1 MKAYNDLVKRIL
13 SEGEMRGD
21 RTGTGTLSVFGG
33 TLEVDVRERFPL
45 VQMKKTLYEKAFVEM
60 LWFLR
65 GDDHI
70 GYLREHGAEALW
82 EPWAKGPRGYVGP
95 IYGVQWRHWPQADS
109 MCGELEWNY
118 IDQIHTLIND
128 LQRNPFSR
136 RHIVSAWNV
145 AELEDMALPPCHRDF
160 QCYVA
165 RGQWLDMM
173 VSQRSWDVALGAPFN
188 IAQYALL
195 LHLLARATGLQ
206 PRYLRFNYG
215 DAHLY
220 LNHIDQMMAA
230 VELPEIEDEC
240 RLIVRSVNTD
250 IDAYTPSDFLI
261 EGYLS
266 HPFIKLP
273 VAV

>member
-1 MKAYNDLVKRIL
+1 MKQYNDLVKRIL
-13 SEGEMRGD
+13 NTGEMRGD

-33 TLEVDVRERFPL
+33 SVEFDLRERFPL

-65 GDDHI
+65 GESSI
-70 GYLREHGAEALW
+70 KWLQEQGAGALW
-82 EPWAKGPRGYVGP
+82 EPWADRYGEVGP
-95 IYGVQWRHWPQADS
+95 IYGVQWRGWEHFT
-109 MCGELEWNY
+109 LEYGNPNWENV
-118 IDQIHTLIND
+118 DQIAILIKG
-128 LQRNPFSR
+128 LQENPLGR
-136 RHIVSAWNV
+136 RHRVTAWNV
-145 AELEDMALPPCHRDF
+145 GELSQMALPPCHCDF
-160 QCYVA
+160 QCYV
-165 RGQWLDMM
+165 GNGGWLDMM

-195 LHLLARATGLQ
+195 LHLLARATGLK
-206 PRYLRFNYG
+206 PRKLRFNYG

-220 LNHIDQMMAA
+220 LNHVDQMMFA
-230 VELPEIEDEC
+230 VELPDIEDEC